1 MTDRFF
7 SLRLAGSQKSLR
19 DLYDAQ
25 AHMYLFQSSLPLET
39 VKELSQ
45 HCAFFLTLPIQD
57 GSILPLFANRVLNL
71 IATVVFNP
79 SLLIATAVLCEM

>member
-25 AHMYLFQSSLPLET
+25 AHMYLFWSSLPLET

-45 HCAFFLTLPIQD
+45 HCAFF
-57 GSILPLFANRVLNL
+57 
-71 IATVVFNP
+71 
-79 SLLIATAVLCEM
+79 